1 MVGGRRSS
9 VFVVLPFGVSSSIR
23 TTLSPV
29 WWHVFFWGFVVISY
43 DDFAF
48 GMRKEVE
55 IIERAIDRVVGW
67 FGGGGAGC
75 VVCLRG
81 V

>member
-29 WWHVFFWGFVVISY
+29 WWHVFFFGFSC
-43 DDFAF
+43 DGFAF

-55 IIERAIDRVVGW
+55 IIERAIGRVVGW
-67 FGGGGAGC
+67 FGGGAGC